1 MGALDLLMQV
11 QDYTDAVRVFEVEPS
26 QTLFQDLFNVN
37 KKVCVG
43 PTVQWDETDFPRR
56 LAPVVGDDSPFP
68 AVNPNSKN
76 PQAAPL
82 IHLKVS
88 KKLSAYQ
95 LLEWRYA
102 GLRDADVRRAVEDE
116 LAGMIKIVKSSVEYI
131 CANAL
136 LGSINT
142 ANIQGSEYVVTFTY
156 NVTAQTIGAWSVT
169 TTDLVGVEIPK
180 ISQKYVQVVGR
191 QPGVTIIND
200 AQQQLILQNTTVKA
214 WMQYQHSM
222 EAVTSSMTDEQ
233 VINAR
238 QFGGLDWRKS
248 FGGYVPDG
256 GNFTRFMPSNT
267 IITLPLRS
275 SLGELLTMA
284 EGYGAIPTNMYG
296 AGDAAGAST
305 AFRRAGSPGLYA
317 YSVGTHNPAG
327 VELYVGYRFFPVVKY
342 GPGVLV
348 TTTT

>member
-56 LAPVVGDDSPFP
+56 LAPVVGDESAFP
-68 AVNPNSKN
+68 AVNPNDKK

-88 KKLSAYQ
+88 KKLDAYK

-102 GLRDADVRRAVEDE
+102 GLRDADVRRSIEDE
-116 LAGMIKIVKSSVEYI
+116 LGGMIKIIKSSVEYI

-136 LGSINT
+136 LGTIDTSQIE
-142 ANIQGSEYVVTFTY
+142 GSEYSVQFSYGVTT
-156 NVTAQTIGAWSVT
+156 QTIGQWSNT
-169 TTDLVGVEIPK
+169 GTDILGVEIPK
-180 ISQKYVQVVGR
+180 ISSKFVQTLGR
-191 QPGVTIIND
+191 QPGVTIFND
-200 AQQQLILQNTTVKA
+200 NLEKELLQNTSLKG
-214 WMQYQHSM
+214 WLQYQYAAS
-222 EAVTSSMTDEQ
+222 AIFASMTTDQ
-233 VINAR
+233 VMQNTKL
-238 QFGGLDWRKS
+238 GGLDWRKS
-248 FGGYVPDG
+248 FGGYVPTG
-256 GNFTRFMPSNT
+256 GSFTRFMSDNK
-267 IITLPLRS
+267 IITLPMQGE
-275 SLGELLTMA
+275 LGSLLTMA
-284 EGYGAIPTNMYG
+284 EGYGAIPTNVYG
-296 AGDAAGAST
+296 GGDGAAAAT
-305 AFRRAGSPGLYA
+305 AFRRAGAPGLYA

-342 GPGVLV
+342 APGVLV
-348 TTTT
+348 TTVT